1 MTVLII
7 CFIIASSCLF
17 HLIMAV
23 KKDLKDLEERH
34 DKGMI
39 ACAKLICILI
49 DRIRDLEDKIK
60 DKKYGIHKKN

>member
-34 DKGMI
+34 YKGMI
-39 ACAKLICILI
+39 ASVKLICILI
-49 DRIRDLEDKIK
+49 DRIRVLEDKT
-60 DKKYGIHKKN
+60 DERN

>member
-23 KKDLKDLEERH
+23 KKDLKDLKERH
-34 DKGMI
+34 NKDMI
-39 ACAKLICILI
+39 ASAKLICILI
-49 DRIRDLEDKIK
+49 DRISDLDNKIK
-60 DKKYGIHKKN
+60 ENS